1 MKALVIVDMQ
11 NDFVTG
17 VLGTTEAQVVVPKIV
32 EKLHSYADLNT
43 VVLLTKDTH
52 YENYL
57 ETEEG
62 KHLPVP
68 HCIEGTPGWS
78 ICGAIS
84 TQVDYGMHIT
94 YSSDDIVK
102 SRIIKNTFGSVELAE
117 TLRDIHHAHGLE
129 EIVFVGVCTGICVIS
144 NVLLTKAYLPE
155 VPITVDASCCACVT
169 PQSHKT
175 ALDAMRLCQI
185 NIEGE

>member
-17 VLGTTEAQVVVPKIV
+17 VLGTPEAQAVVPKIV
-32 EKLHSYADLNT
+32 DRLRSYADLNT
-43 VVLLTKDTH
+43 VVLMTKDTH
-52 YENYL
+52 HENYL

-68 HCIEGTPGWS
+68 HCIEDAHGWS
-78 ICGAIS
+78 ICGEIS
-84 TQVDYGMHIT
+84 MTVDFGMYIT
-94 YSSDDIVK
+94 YNSDDVVK
-102 SRIIKNTFGSVELAE
+102 GRVIKNTFGSVKLAE
-117 TLRDIHHAHGLE
+117 ILRDIHKAYGLE

-175 ALDAMRLCQI
+175 ALNAMRLCQI